1 LPAAGAANS
10 ASSAS
15 AQNTEKRR
23 EPAKRASR
31 RAAFLLGTF
40 LWQSKEKY
48 LALQGETTRL
58 KNDDEPGEKAVEADF
73 IRE

>member
-1 LPAAGAANS
+1 
-10 ASSAS
+10 
-15 AQNTEKRR
+15 
-23 EPAKRASR
+23 
-31 RAAFLLGTF
+31 LGTF